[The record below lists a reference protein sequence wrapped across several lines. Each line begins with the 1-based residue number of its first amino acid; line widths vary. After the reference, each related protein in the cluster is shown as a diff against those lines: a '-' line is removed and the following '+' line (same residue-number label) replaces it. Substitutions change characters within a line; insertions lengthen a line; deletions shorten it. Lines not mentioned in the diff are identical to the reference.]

1 MLNVCEGSLKSEV
14 HGGGVEL
21 SEIVEIQGGFR
32 AQQVLSPIP
41 LGQIPENTP
50 ACNLVI
56 NKCHYRV

>member
-1 MLNVCEGSLKSEV
+1 MYPIL
-14 HGGGVEL
+14 GGGAL
-21 SEIVEIQGGFR
+21 SEIADFQGGFR
-32 AQQVLSPIP
+32 AQQVLSSTP